1 MHTAAKKMACLIV
14 PMVVAVGCGAQGG
27 GGGGAD
33 ARSEKPPVVRTKFD
47 TEKEPAISAE
57 TRYAAG
63 QLAESQGN
71 PANAMKQYEEAL
83 RIKSDHV
90 PSLYRLGVVQA
101 QVKQYPKAIETWK
114 RYLRATH
121 DSAAGYGN
129 LGFCYELSG
138 DAEAAEGAYAK
149 GIAKDPK
156 SQPCRVNY
164 GLMLARQ
171 DRMTDAITQLR
182 AVLTPAEVSY
192 NLGSIHEQKGRKE
205 QAKSEYQKAL
215 SLDPHL
221 HDAKQ
226 RLAALE

>member
-1 MHTAAKKMACLIV
+1 MRTAMSKLGCLAIAAGLMA
-14 PMVVAVGCGAQGG
+14 GCAAEGKAGDSRESDKN
-27 GGGGAD
+27 APT
-33 ARSEKPPVVRTKFD
+33 ARTRFE
-47 TEKEPAISAE
+47 TEREPAISAE

-71 PANAMKQYEEAL
+71 AAIAIKQYEEAL
-83 RIKSDHV
+83 RLKSDHV

-114 RYLRATH
+114 RYVKATH
-121 DSAAGYGN
+121 DSANGYGN

-138 DAEAAEGAYAK
+138 DAQAAEGAYQK

-156 SQPCRVNY
+156 NQPCRVNY

-171 DRMTDAITQLR
+171 DRMTDAITQFR

-192 NLGSIHEQKGRKE
+192 NIGSVHEMKGRKE
-205 QAKSEYQKAL
+205 QAKAEYQRAL
-215 SLDPHL
+215 AMDPSFA
-221 HDAKQ
+221 DAEA

>member
-1 MHTAAKKMACLIV
+1 MRNTAKHMAWLIV
-14 PMVVAVGCGAQGG
+14 PVVAAVGCAGKGDGAN
-27 GGGGAD
+27 D
-33 ARSEKPPVVRTKFD
+33 TSEKPPIARTKFD
-47 TEKEPAISAE
+47 TAKEPTITAE

-63 QLAESQGN
+63 QLAESQNN
-71 PANAMKQYEEAL
+71 PANAIKQYEEAL
-83 RIKSDHV
+83 RLKSDHV

-101 QVKQYPKAIETWK
+101 QVKQYPKAIDTWK
-114 RYLRATH
+114 RYLKATH
-121 DSAAGYGN
+121 DSANGYGN

-138 DAEAAEGAYAK
+138 DWQAAEGAYQK

-192 NLGSIHEQKGRKE
+192 NIGSVHEMKGRRE
-205 QAKSEYQKAL
+205 QAKAEYQRAL
-215 SLDPHL
+215 ALDRDFI
-221 HDAKQ
+221 DAKT
-226 RLAALE
+226 RLATLE

>member
-1 MHTAAKKMACLIV
+1 MQTAMSKLGCLTIAAALMGGCAAKAKT
-14 PMVVAVGCGAQGG
+14 GA
-27 GGGGAD
+27 
-33 ARSEKPPVVRTKFD
+33 ARASDKNAPTAKTRFE
-47 TEKEPAISAE
+47 TEREPAITAQ

-71 PANAMKQYEEAL
+71 PAVAIKQYEEAL
-83 RIKSDHV
+83 RLKSDHV

-114 RYLRATH
+114 RYLKTTH
-121 DSAAGYGN
+121 DSANGYGN

-138 DAEAAEGAYAK
+138 DAQAAEAAYLK

-182 AVLTPAEVSY
+182 AVLTAAEVSY
-192 NLGSIHEQKGRKE
+192 NIGSVHEMKGRRE
-205 QAKSEYQKAL
+205 QAKVEYQRAL
-215 SLDPHL
+215 EMDPDFA
-221 HDAKQ
+221 DAQ
-226 RLAALE
+226 ARLAALE

>member
-1 MHTAAKKMACLIV
+1 MRRAAKRMACLIV
-14 PMVVAVGCGAQGG
+14 PVVVGVVGCGAKGKTG
-27 GGGGAD
+27 D
-33 ARSEKPPVVRTKFD
+33 ATSEKPPLAKTQFD
-47 TEKEPAISAE
+47 TEKEPAITAE
-57 TRYAAG
+57 TRFAAG
-63 QLAESQGN
+63 QLAESQNN
-71 PANAMKQYEEAL
+71 PAVAIKQYEEAL
-83 RIKSDHV
+83 RLKPDHV
-90 PSLYRLGVVQA
+90 PALYRLGVVQA

-114 RYLRATH
+114 RYLKATH
-121 DSAAGYGN
+121 DSPNGYGN

-138 DAEAAEGAYAK
+138 EWQAAEGAYQK

-192 NLGSIHEQKGRKE
+192 NIGSVHEMKGRKE
-205 QAKSEYQKAL
+205 QAKAEYRKAL
-215 SLDPHL
+215 ALDPEFA
-221 HDAKQ
+221 DATA